1 MFKRKNQNISTSA
14 FTLIEMLIVLIIM
27 GILLLMTVWLSW
39 QQIQK
44 IQNKAVKESI
54 LSEWQTRYSRNLW
67 SSSFA
72 WLLYDYME
80 ANLELWDNQ
89 FKFIYVAKGK
99 NEENKEIIFTDKFEI
114 KYIIMNYNPNHPNE
128 IKSLENVE
136 LKYYPYKM
144 SCTIWWEEDGIND
157 LSLIT
162 KINDSQYYCFV
173 IQEKNCRLVEMSELN
188 CNNIKSDLKLDI
200 EN

>member
-1 MFKRKNQNISTSA
+1 MFIRKDQNISVNA

-44 IQNKAVKESI
+44 IQNKTVKESI

-72 WLLYDYME
+72 WLLYDHME
-80 ANLELWDNQ
+80 VNLNSWDN
-89 FKFIYVAKGK
+89 KFEFTYVAKDEH
-99 NEENKEIIFTDKFEI
+99 EESKENTFTDKFNI
-114 KYIIMNYNPNHPNE
+114 KYIIKNYDPNHPIE
-128 IKSLENVE
+128 PLEKIQ
-136 LKYYPYKM
+136 LKYYPYQI
-144 SCTIWWEEDGIND
+144 SCMMWWEDEKIND
-157 LSLIT
+157 LTLVT

-173 IQEKNCRLVEMSELN
+173 IEQKNCRLVEVSESN
-188 CNNIKSDLKLDI
+188 CKNIKSDLNLLT